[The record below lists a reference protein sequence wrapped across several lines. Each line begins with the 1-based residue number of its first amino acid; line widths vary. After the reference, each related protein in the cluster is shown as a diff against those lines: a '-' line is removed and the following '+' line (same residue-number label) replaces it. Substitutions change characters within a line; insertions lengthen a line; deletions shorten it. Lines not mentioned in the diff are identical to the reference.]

1 MQLRIAVAMGLGG
14 AVLGWSQLCEKDFYL
29 QSVRQSTLEGPSIA
43 ALEQK
48 ADKQLKPNGSD
59 MPILHLAMNYKFMTG
74 FKGRCNSEKTD
85 IDYFRKASGEGTY
98 TPVSESDTYLK
109 LYDTTTVIPGMNYD
123 FWFGFSAPQDS
134 LRFVL
139 AHEKGDPEPGFSNF
153 YAAALFRDS
162 TRDASSGLWS
172 ETYRFFH
179 LSGPLDSATL
189 ANQFMENSGWKNLE
203 FGANRKGWF
212 TFHFFRAV
220 YDTVTPAPVARKT
233 AAPGGVR
240 IHPSALGIRVDAPAL
255 AAKGAVLE
263 VRDLSGRTVARL
275 QPQARGYLW
284 QHRQTSARPGLY
296 CLTHRGRA
304 LGKFLLRPV
313 E

>member
-1 MQLRIAVAMGLGG
+1 MRIRVAMTLGLG
-14 AVLGWSQLCEKDFYL
+14 AATFGWTQLCEKDFYL
-29 QSVRQSTLEGPSIA
+29 QSMRQSTFEGPSIA
-43 ALEQK
+43 ALEKK
-48 ADKQLKPNGSD
+48 ADKNLKPNGSD

-74 FKGRCNSEKTD
+74 FEGRCNSEKTD
-85 IDYFRKASGEGTY
+85 IHYFHKASGAGGYSPVTESSTY
-98 TPVSESDTYLK
+98 VK

-123 FWFGFSAPQDS
+123 FWFGFSEPQDS
-134 LRFVL
+134 LRFVV
-139 AHEKGDPEPGFSNF
+139 AHEKGDTEPGFSNF

-162 TRDASSGLWS
+162 TRDASSGLWT

-189 ANQFMENSGWKNLE
+189 ATQFMENSGWKNLE

-220 YDTVTPAPVARKT
+220 YDTVAPAPVARRDGMS
-233 AAPGGVR
+233 GGLNIR
-240 IHPSALGIRVDAPAL
+240 ASALGIRVDAPAL
-255 AAKGAVLE
+255 AAEGAVLE
-263 VRDLSGRTVARL
+263 VRDLSGRAVARL
-275 QPQARGYLW
+275 QPQSQGYVW
-284 QHRQTSARPGLY
+284 QSRQTNARPGLY

-304 LGKFLLRPV
+304 LGKFLLKPT